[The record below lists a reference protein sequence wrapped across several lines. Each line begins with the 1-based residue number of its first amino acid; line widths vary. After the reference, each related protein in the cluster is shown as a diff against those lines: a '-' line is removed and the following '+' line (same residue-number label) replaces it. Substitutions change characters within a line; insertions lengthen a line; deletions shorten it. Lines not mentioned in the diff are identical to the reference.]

1 MRQIIYV
8 DILILTNAAI
18 NYLLLVLTGMISAR
32 DFRRIRLLIAAF
44 LSAFFSL
51 NIFLPP
57 LSPLLLVGFRLLAG
71 VGTVFLGFGWRSGK
85 KFLRNLLFFGVI
97 SFAFG
102 GSMAG
107 IWFLLTPDGM
117 VYQNGSVYFNISM
130 PILIGTAVAIYSLL
144 QIALYLLRKKVD
156 SPKKHLQLYAQRN
169 GREILAEGIVDTGNS
184 LTELFS
190 GLPVIVINQ
199 RTALPL
205 LTVAEQK
212 QLRSFQSGML
222 QGGSGSLRL
231 IPYESVG
238 GDGLLPAILP
248 EQLILRDSE
257 GLEISTSAYLALTRQ
272 SLGEDCAALI
282 HPSCFA
288 ENLLKEKNKGGK
300 TYAPH
305 LSAQSN
311 DYHLDPDFPAGR
323 DSLHKRPG
331 GTSPSSD
338 PGGRGRSTFDS
349 EKRPEV
355 CPANTDRT

>member
-18 NYLLLVLTGMISAR
+18 NYLLLLLTGIISAR
-32 DFRRIRLLIAAF
+32 DFRRVRLLIAAF

-85 KFLRNLLFFGVI
+85 KFFQNLLFFGVI

-130 PILIGTAVAIYSLL
+130 PILIGTAVVVYSLL
-144 QIALYLLRKKVD
+144 RIALYLLRKKVD
-156 SPKKHLQLYAQRN
+156 HPKKHLQLYAQRN

-190 GLPVIVINQ
+190 GLPVIVIDQ
-199 RTALPL
+199 KAALPL
-205 LTVAEQK
+205 LTVAEQN
-212 QLRSFQSGML
+212 QLRSLQSGMPR
-222 QGGSGSLRL
+222 GGRGSLRL

-248 EQLILRDSE
+248 EQLILRDAE
-257 GLEISTSAYLALTRQ
+257 GCEFAVSAYLALSEQKLR
-272 SLGEDCAALI
+272 GDYAALI
-282 HPSCFA
+282 HPGCFT
-288 ENLLKEKNKGGK
+288 EDSLKENTKGGR

-311 DYHLDPDFPAGR
+311 NDHPDPDLPAGR
-323 DSLHKRPG
+323 DSLHKRSG
-331 GTSPSSD
+331 GTSPSPD

-355 CPANTDRT
+355 CPANSDCP